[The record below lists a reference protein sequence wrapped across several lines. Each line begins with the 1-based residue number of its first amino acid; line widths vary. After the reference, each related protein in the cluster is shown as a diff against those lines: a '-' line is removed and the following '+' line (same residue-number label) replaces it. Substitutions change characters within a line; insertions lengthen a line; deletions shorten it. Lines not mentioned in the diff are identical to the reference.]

1 MARPR
6 GRPNQGKTETIR
18 ERCVTV
24 YLPTKELVEEWKG
37 TAKKAGMPVSRY
49 VYEVVERHRRGDSGE
64 VTPSWKLEEQLKTLQ
79 AKLGTLQEKYDNFRG
94 AFEKQEKELR
104 QVSDALVKASQSSV
118 DPDIA
123 RGMIDIFLKE
133 PGKNHFK
140 GFMIERLGIRDDDT
154 ERLVRFRDTGAFL
167 ERVGLIEPAGF
178 MEWRWKAGGSAKKR
192 ISATAH
198 RRIKQRKHRKA

>member
-24 YLPTKELVEEWKG
+24 YLPTKELVQEWRG

-79 AKLGTLQEKYDNFRG
+79 AELGTLQEKYNNLKG

-104 QVSDALVKASQSSV
+104 QVSDALAKASQSSV

-123 RGMIDIFLKE
+123 RGMIGIFLKE
-133 PGKNHFK
+133 PDKNHFK
-140 GFMIERLGIRDDDT
+140 MSMVEKLGIRDDDT
-154 ERLVRFRDTGAFL
+154 ERLVKFRDTGAFL
-167 ERVGLIEPAGF
+167 ESIGLIEGTGF
-178 MEWRWKAGGSAKKR
+178 MEWRWKIGGSVDKA
-192 ISATAH
+192 
-198 RRIKQRKHRKA
+198 RRDDGEKYAVMLERYD

>member
-24 YLPTKELVEEWKG
+24 YLPTKELVQEWKG
-37 TAKKAGMPVSRY
+37 TASTAGMPVSRY

-64 VTPSWKLEEQLKTLQ
+64 VTPSWKLEEQLKALQ
-79 AKLGTLQEKYDNFRG
+79 AELGMFQARYDNLKG
-94 AFEKQEKELR
+94 AFEKQEKDLR

-123 RGMIDIFLKE
+123 RGMISIFLKE
-133 PGKNHFK
+133 PKKDHFV
-140 GFMIERLGIRDDDT
+140 GLLYPAVGIRDDDF
-154 ERLVRFRDTGAFL
+154 EGLGRFRETCAFL
-167 ERVGLIEPAGF
+167 RRIGLIESVGIG
-178 MEWRWKAGGSAKKR
+178 EWRWKIGGSVDKARRDDGETYGVMVKKYR
-192 ISATAH
+192 
-198 RRIKQRKHRKA
+198 

>member
-24 YLPTKELVEEWKG
+24 YLPTKELVQEWKG

-79 AKLGTLQEKYDNFRG
+79 AELGTLQEKYNNLKG

-104 QVSDALVKASQSSV
+104 QVSDALAKASQSSV
-118 DPDIA
+118 DSDIA
-123 RGMIDIFLKE
+123 RGMISIFLKE
-133 PGKNHFK
+133 PDKNHFK
-140 GFMIERLGIRDDDT
+140 TSMIEKLWIRDDDT
-154 ERLVRFRDTGAFL
+154 ERLVKFRDTGAFL
-167 ERVGLIEPAGF
+167 ESIGLIEQAGF
-178 MEWRWKAGGSAKKR
+178 MEWRWKIGGSVDKA
-192 ISATAH
+192 
-198 RRIKQRKHRKA
+198 RRDDGEKYAVMLERYD